1 MKKRKDRT
9 KNNATMATM
18 KKYTEEDL
26 KAISIEISKEITGI
40 FASYSPQPRIVFLA
54 ALSASLGVIAESIEE
69 DGGPSAEKTM
79 NKFIEYTEASIA
91 RRNKNNA

>member
-9 KNNATMATM
+9 KNNATMT
-18 KKYTEEDL
+18 KYTEEEL
-26 KAISIEISKEITGI
+26 SAKSEEIAKEITDV
-40 FASYSPQPRIVFLA
+40 FASYSPQPRRVFLA
-54 ALSASLGVIAESIEE
+54 ALSASLGVLAESIEE

>member
-1 MKKRKDRT
+1 
-9 KNNATMATM
+9 MATM
-18 KKYTEEDL
+18 KKYTEEEL
-26 KAISIEISKEITGI
+26 KAKSEEIAKEITGI

-54 ALSASLGVIAESIEE
+54 ALSASLGVLAESIEE
-69 DGGPSAEKTM
+69 DGGSSAEKTM